1 MMVLTVTTYFAWK
14 RTESHIMEYST
25 PLVSVAFFFQ
35 GQPVEVL
42 ESYLSWGDLYPPVW
56 YS

>member
-1 MMVLTVTTYFAWK
+1 MVLTVVTYFAWK
-14 RTESHIMEYST
+14 RTESHIMEYSE
-25 PLVSVAFFFQ
+25 PLVSVAFFFR
-35 GQPVEVL
+35 GKPVEVL